1 MATITNKII
10 LWLATGFGTGY
21 LPWAPGSWGAAAA
34 AIMGWWLVDLPFLWY
49 LLIIFALTVIG
60 FGVSPAADRYL
71 SIKSGKKYD
80 NSQIVIDE
88 WVGMLITL
96 LPFYFFEKSI
106 LYLVIGFLMFRIFD
120 TLKFGLAKL
129 ADQWRHSGGVM
140 LDDIVAGLHSGIF
153 FFIALWVM
161 EKF

>member
-1 MATITNKII
+1 MGTFINKVT
-10 LWLATGFGTGY
+10 LLLATGFGTGY

-34 AIMGWWLVDLPFLWY
+34 AIMGWWLVDLPILWY
-49 LLIIFALTVIG
+49 LLIIFVLVIIG

-71 SIKSGKKYD
+71 SIKSGEKYD

-96 LPFYFFEKSI
+96 LPLYFFEKSL

-129 ADQWRHSGGVM
+129 ADQWQNSGGVM
-140 LDDIVAGLHSGIF
+140 LDDIVAGLHAGIF